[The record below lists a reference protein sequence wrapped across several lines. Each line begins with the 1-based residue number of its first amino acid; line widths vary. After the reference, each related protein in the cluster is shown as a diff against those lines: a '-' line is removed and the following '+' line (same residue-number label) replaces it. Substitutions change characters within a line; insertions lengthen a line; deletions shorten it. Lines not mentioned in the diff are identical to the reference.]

1 MMKNRFKKP
10 ADEKPA
16 DITSS
21 IEMGSISSKSQSK
34 EVAMIKALS
43 ILNQTNMELVA
54 QRQQEL

>member
-1 MMKNRFKKP
+1 MMKNQFKKP
-10 ADEKPA
+10 TDEKPA

-43 ILNQTNMELVA
+43 ILN
-54 QRQQEL
+54 